1 MLGDNRSSVVL
12 VSQHDDVHVEVPG
25 ALDDDV
31 SGVVLGGLD
40 KLAVHLDPRAGQLVN
55 GVWTTFRSQTSMSSA
70 VGTPMSDATLIS
82 DGMFCPRAT
91 GSR

>member
-1 MLGDNRSSVVL
+1 VLGDNRSSVVL

-55 GVWTTFRSQTSMSSA
+55 GVLDDLPLPDVDVLRSA
-70 VGTPMSDATLIS
+70 LPMSDATLLS
-82 DGMFCPRAT
+82 DGMFCPRAMC
-91 GSR
+91 SR